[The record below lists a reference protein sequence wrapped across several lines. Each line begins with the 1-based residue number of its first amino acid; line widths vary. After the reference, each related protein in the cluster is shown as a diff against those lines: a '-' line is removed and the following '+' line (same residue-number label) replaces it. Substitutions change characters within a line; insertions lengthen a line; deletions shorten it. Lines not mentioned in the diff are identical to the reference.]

1 MRLLKNTEHEELK
14 RHISDKMGST
24 TLCGRALEE
33 LTPVPFKNLITGEV
47 DYDINPSIM
56 FNEFGKLKKENRC
69 EICVGIL
76 SQEVDHFYTH

>member
-1 MRLLKNTEHEELK
+1 MRLLKNTANEELK
-14 RHISDKMGST
+14 RHVSDKTGST
-24 TLCGRALEE
+24 TLCGKALEE

-47 DYDINPSIM
+47 DYDIISSIM

-76 SQEVDHFYTH
+76 SQTVEHFYTR